1 MKLNYFLLL
10 FFAVILYSCS
20 VKRFIPENKTLYE
33 GATFKINSEEDV
45 ADDDTIKNELQ
56 AVLRPQPNS
65 SRLGLLA
72 HYKVETGKPGF
83 IYRFIDKRLG
93 EEPVYQSDVDV
104 ENTEDLILNRLE
116 NLGFFYS
123 TVTSEIKKDEKTSE
137 VIYTIKLAKP
147 YTMATYQLETD
158 SLSIHKE
165 IQKTLNQSF
174 IKKGERYNLARL
186 KVERERIDSD
196 LKSKGYYNFNA
207 DFLIFEI
214 DTNQYKNKRF
224 DLFLRL
230 KKNTPKKALLAY
242 KLKTVNIYPNT
253 SVNND
258 YKHSDTTTLRGVN
271 FIQDTLFFKPKRLRP
286 FVLFEEGQF
295 YDPKKFKSTSR
306 RLSSISTYKFVNV
319 QFEEEPITEN
329 DSIGY
334 LNTSV
339 YLSPLKKRALSA
351 ELQANAKS
359 SGFTGPTLALSYTN
373 RNLFKGGEVIK
384 ITGKFGYEAQL
395 RGKANNTT
403 GLNSTQLG
411 LTADILFPRL
421 IFPMDVSAQ
430 FKYNIPKT
438 RISAG
443 IEYLSRSKLYSL
455 SSFNTS
461 FGYQWNA
468 NRYVYHAINP
478 ISTNY
483 IRLSNSTEAF
493 DAILDDNPFLKNSFE
508 QQLISGLTYNFT
520 YNELGDVKKINPF
533 FFRTNI
539 DIAGNSLSLL
549 GTRDDTTG
557 KKTILGVEF
566 AQYAKIDMDAR
577 FYLKLGNEQTL
588 ITRLYGGLGYAYGN
602 SDVLPF
608 SRQFFS
614 GGPYSL
620 RAFRT
625 RSVGPG
631 TYVPE
636 NSGINSF
643 FDRSGDIKLEANV
656 EYRFP
661 LYSYFKGALFAD
673 AGNVWLR
680 NENTELPG
688 GKFTKNFINELAIG
702 AGVGLRVD
710 IQSFVL
716 RLDWAAPIHTPV
728 LNETSKYTF
737 DAGNGIFNFAIGYP
751 F

>member
-1 MKLNYFLLL
+1 MKRNYFLLL
-10 FFAVILYSCS
+10 FFVIVLYSCS
-20 VKRFIPENKTLYE
+20 VKRFIPENETLYE
-33 GATFKINSEEDV
+33 GATFKIESKEEI
-45 ADDDTIKNELQ
+45 ADDQAIKEALQ
-56 AVLRPQPNS
+56 EVLRPQPNS
-65 SRLGLLA
+65 SKLGLLA

-93 EEPVYQSDVDV
+93 EEPVYQSDVDIS
-104 ENTEDLILNRLE
+104 NTENLILNRLE

-123 TVTSEIKKDEKTSE
+123 SVTSEIIKNDKTSE
-137 VIYTIKLAKP
+137 VVYTIQLAKP
-147 YTMATYQLETD
+147 YTMETYQLAADT
-158 SLSIHKE
+158 LSIHKE
-165 IQKTLNQSF
+165 IQKTLDQSF
-174 IKKGERYNLARL
+174 IKKGERFNLARL
-186 KVERERIDSD
+186 KVERERIDAD

-230 KKNTPKKALLAY
+230 KKNTPIKALFAY

-258 YKHSDTTTLRGVN
+258 YKHADTTTMKGVN

-286 FVLFEEGQF
+286 FVLFEEGQL
-295 YDPKKFKSTSR
+295 YDPKKFKATSR

-319 QFEEEPITEN
+319 QFEEQPIT
-329 DSIGY
+329 DRDTIGY

-339 YLSPLKKRALSA
+339 YLSPLNKRALSA

-373 RNLFKGGEVIK
+373 RNLFKGGEVLK

-411 LTADILFPRL
+411 LTADLLFPRL
-421 IFPMDVSAQ
+421 LFPMDVSEQ

-438 RISAG
+438 KISAG
-443 IEYLSRSKLYSL
+443 IEYLNRNQLYSL

-468 NRYVYHAINP
+468 NTYVYHTINP

-483 IRLSNSTEAF
+483 IRLSNSTDEF
-493 DAILDDNPFLKNSFE
+493 DAILEDNLFLKNSFE

-520 YNELGDVKKINPF
+520 YNELGDFNKKNPF
-533 FFRTNI
+533 FFSSNI

-549 GTRDDTTG
+549 GSKDDITG
-557 KKTILGVEF
+557 RKTILGVEF
-566 AQYAKIDMDAR
+566 AQYAKIDFDAR
-577 FYLKLGNEQTL
+577 FYLRFKNEQTL
-588 ITRLYGGLGYAYGN
+588 ITRLFAGLGYAYGN

-608 SRQFFS
+608 SRQFFA
-614 GGPYSL
+614 GGPYSI

-636 NSGINSF
+636 NPDISSF
-643 FDRSGDIKLEANV
+643 FDRSGDIRLEANV

-661 LYSYFKGALFAD
+661 LYSYFKGAFFVD

-680 NENTELPG
+680 NENSELPG
-688 GKFTKNFINELAIG
+688 GKFTKNFMNELAIG
-702 AGVGLRVD
+702 AGAGLRVD
-710 IQSFVL
+710 IQGFVL
-716 RLDWAAPIHTPV
+716 RLDWAAPVHAPV
-728 LNETSKYTF
+728 QNETSKYTF